1 MGHLMAALPTAAR
14 LLVLAAL
21 CAIPRIAAAHP
32 LAPALL
38 QIEEH
43 ADGTADV
50 AWKTSVLRVRGSEVD
65 PELPA
70 GCRILAS
77 PAAEET
83 TDSVTLRW
91 RIDCGPDGLAGRK
104 LAVRGLETSKT
115 DALVRVSLADGRLVR
130 AVLRAYDAE
139 LEIPRSARPPS
150 VFWGYLRLGFDHIL
164 EGLDHL
170 LFVFGLLLLASSF
183 RLLIETITA
192 FTVGHSVTLTLA
204 ALGLAKV
211 PQAPV
216 EVLIAASIFVL
227 AVELARGA
235 DAPPTLVRRY
245 PWLMAF
251 VFGLLHGLGFA
262 GALREIGLPQDDLPL
277 ALFSFNVGIELG
289 QLTFVTAVLIGGFV
303 LRRALARRPAWL
315 DLVPVYAMGCL
326 SAYWVLA
333 RLETAIG

>member
-1 MGHLMAALPTAAR
+1 MRASRTVARSLAL
-14 LLVLAAL
+14 LALGASTPL
-21 CAIPRIAAAHP
+21 AEAHP

-50 AWKTSVLRVRGSEVD
+50 AWKTSLLRVRGSRVE

-70 GCRILAS
+70 GCRTLA
-77 PAAEET
+77 PPVAEEAA
-83 TDSVTLRW
+83 DSVTLRW
-91 RIDCGPDGLAGRK
+91 RIDCAPGGLAGRTV
-104 LAVRGLETSKT
+104 AVRGLETSKT

-130 AVLRAYDAE
+130 GVLRAFAPE
-139 LEIPRSARPPS
+139 LEIPVSERPQS

-164 EGLDHL
+164 EGIDHL
-170 LFVFGLLLLASSF
+170 LFVFGLLLLATSF
-183 RLLIETITA
+183 RLLLETITA

-204 ALGLAKV
+204 AFGLAQV

-216 EVLIAASIFVL
+216 EVAIAASIFVL
-227 AVELARGA
+227 AVELARGS
-235 DAPPTLVRRY
+235 DAPPTPIRRY

-251 VFGLLHGLGFA
+251 LFGLLHGLGFA
-262 GALREIGLPQDDLPL
+262 GALREIGLPADDLPL

-289 QLTFVTAVLIGGFV
+289 QITFVAAVLLAGLL

-315 DLVPVYAMGCL
+315 DRVPVYAMGCL

-333 RLETAIG
+333 RLEVAIG